1 MIVRRHPAAGAP
13 HLPARM
19 VKAAIINTADGM
31 HAHPTRSFLFSP
43 GKPGPLGQ
51 ACPALRESEAYGSA
65 EIN

>member
-31 HAHPTRSFLFSP
+31 HAHPTRSFLY
-43 GKPGPLGQ
+43 L
-51 ACPALRESEAYGSA
+51 PAAGGLRDADA
-65 EIN
+65 E